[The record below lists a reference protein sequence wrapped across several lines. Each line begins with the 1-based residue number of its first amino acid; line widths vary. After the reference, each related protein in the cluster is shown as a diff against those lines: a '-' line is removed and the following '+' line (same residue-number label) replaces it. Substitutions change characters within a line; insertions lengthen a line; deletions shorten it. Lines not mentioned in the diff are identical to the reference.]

1 MDSYINYCDFDFNV
15 NPLDDFYNYVNGNW
29 IKNNRIPDDY
39 SKWSSFEILRE
50 DNLNKLHEIIQNS
63 KGKYRILNQL
73 YNEYIDVKKR
83 NHIRSCL

>member
-29 IKNNRIPDDY
+29 IKNNKIPDDY

-50 DNLNKLHEIIQNS
+50 DTK
-63 KGKYRILNQL
+63 
-73 YNEYIDVKKR
+73 V
-83 NHIRSCL
+83 C